1 MKNRKILSLLL
12 ALVLVFSAAGTAF
25 AASSIGMEE
34 AGPFGYLTG
43 TIGQD
48 PPTGGQ
54 WSVTLTASIDNKV
67 NNTMLSMSVH
77 WGPTSD
83 PTYATADYNKLSIS
97 HTYLVPF
104 TLDWE
109 PTHAYG
115 YYQVYDPSVGRY
127 STNAEI
133 PVTRPA

>member
-1 MKNRKILSLLL
+1 MKKHKILSLLL

-25 AASSIGMEE
+25 AASNSVP
-34 AGPFGYLTG
+34 AGAFGNLTG
-43 TIGQD
+43 TINQD
-48 PPTGGQ
+48 PPVGGQ
-54 WSVTLTASIDNKV
+54 WSVTLTASIDYKL

-115 YYQVYDPSVGRY
+115 YYQVYAPTARSY
-127 STNAEI
+127 YTEASI